1 MAATLAKYEL
11 LEKLKPDL
19 QCYKCKDLPGPHRDQ
34 RKRYSCI
41 DASHLLCEKDKAKC
55 PCGSFVGTKPST
67 IIDKLL
73 EGFPYKMCD
82 NYAAGCR
89 VIKMSAEDFQKH
101 QKNCP
106 FRQVFC
112 PVLSCKEKEVL
123 SQDIIT
129 HLKSIH
135 NYDFEN
141 ILCLANFQEYVLTT
155 YNLNF
160 GTLKRGNTSIG
171 WKKTLSFDGALFF
184 FVGKVI
190 DNILYLWIYYFGEPN
205 DATKYSCVINAY
217 NKIGESFHY
226 TGTVHAL
233 DEEDNEI
240 IASQSLLML
249 GVSAATKDL
258 FDEKV
263 QLKIVVTIEKVGDG
277 EVAGTTAI
285 HNEEEPRRQSLGCF
299 LDSLMF
305 LGLWSPPEDRSER
318 A

>member
-1 MAATLAKYEL
+1 MAAILAKYEL

-73 EGFPYKMCD
+73 EGLPYKMCD

-89 VIKMSAEDFQKH
+89 VIKMSPEGFHKH
-101 QKNCP
+101 HKNCP
-106 FRQVFC
+106 FRQVYC
-112 PVLSCKEKEVL
+112 PVLCCKEKEVL
-123 SQDIIT
+123 SQDIID

-141 ILCLANFQEYVLTT
+141 VLYLSNFQEYVLTAH
-155 YNLNF
+155 
-160 GTLKRGNTSIG
+160 TLSPATFKRGNTSTH
-171 WKKTLSFDGALFF
+171 WKLAISFDGALFF
-184 FVGKVI
+184 LVGKVI
-190 DNILYLWIYYFGEPN
+190 DNILYIWIYYFGEPN
-205 DATKYSCVINAY
+205 DATKYTCVISAY

-233 DEEDNEI
+233 DEDANEI
-240 IASQSLLML
+240 IASQSLLTL
-249 GVSAATKDL
+249 GVNAAAKEP

-263 QLKIVVTIEKVGDG
+263 Q
-277 EVAGTTAI
+277 
-285 HNEEEPRRQSLGCF
+285 
-299 LDSLMF
+299 
-305 LGLWSPPEDRSER
+305 
-318 A
+318 

>member
-1 MAATLAKYEL
+1 MASILAKYEL
-11 LEKLKPDL
+11 LKKLKSDL

-89 VIKMSAEDFQKH
+89 VIKMSTGDFQKH
-101 QKNCP
+101 QRNCP

-112 PVLSCKEKEVL
+112 PVLSCKEKKVL
-123 SQDIIT
+123 SQDIIG
-129 HLKSIH
+129 HLTSIH
-135 NYDFEN
+135 NCDFEN
-141 ILCLANFQEYVLTT
+141 T
-155 YNLNF
+155 YALYF
-160 GTLKRGNTSIG
+160 GTIKRGNTSIG

-184 FVGKVI
+184 FVGKVV
-190 DNILYLWIYYFGEPN
+190 DNILYLWIYYSGEPN
-205 DATKYSCVINAY
+205 DVTKYSCVINAC
-217 NKIGESFHY
+217 NKIGELFHY
-226 TGTVHAL
+226 KGTVHSL
-233 DEEDNEI
+233 DEEDN
-240 IASQSLLML
+240 ASQSVLML

-263 QLKIVVTIEKVGDG
+263 QLKIVVTIEKVG
-277 EVAGTTAI
+277 EVTGTTAT
-285 HNEEEPRRQSLGCF
+285 HNKEKPRRQSLCCF
-299 LDSLMF
+299 LDSLIF
-305 LGLWSPPEDRSER
+305 LGLWSPHEDRSER